1 MFGNGKKKADSGDP
15 DEVELTIPPT
25 PSPPSATPIV
35 NASEI
40 PPRPDP
46 VSKATSQGASI
57 DKIRADRA
65 QVLATKSLEDGAS
78 WFSKFTM
85 FYLDPLLKLGAQRPL
100 TMLDMGGPS
109 EQDKAANTF
118 EKVTHIYES
127 QPEGK
132 KSIAGALWK
141 GFGVAKFFFAL
152 FLYTISSFL
161 QFVPVLILNDLVKYF
176 QSSGVVETVVNP
188 WVEVAALFLVPLCV
202 TLLQSSSNVI
212 MSHASVYVRTAVSLI
227 IYNKIFKISSSGRS
241 KTSTGAI
248 VNMMSNDT
256 TQMQRFIQ
264 FSTFV
269 ACAPLQVAFALYLIY
284 QQVGVAT
291 FAGLGFLFALLPIN
305 VCVFFFVGKY
315 RRATL
320 KESDARVKLV
330 NEVLSGIR
338 IIKFYAWETPFRKQI
353 EMIRELE
360 LQNLTKLA
368 YISAVGFSMIM
379 LSAPILL
386 PIIVFATYIA
396 ISTEPLTAA
405 KAFTTVALFNIM
417 RFPFAFMP
425 MGFLQYIQAKIS
437 LGRIAFLMELEE
449 LEDYVEIGK
458 DGEKYDGPEEVI
470 LENAGFM
477 WVKPVDPA
485 VAAAEK
491 EKLEKMNGKGRRGK
505 GKKDDDSDKEEKGAA
520 VVVPADSEGGKDE
533 EGDTDAD
540 AAAAARSVILEGITI
555 TLEKGKLYGI
565 VGSVGSG
572 KSSFLSAILGDMS
585 PTEGTVVKI
594 PHKRP
599 EIAAGYTSY
608 CCQTPWVVNDTL
620 RGNILFGRDFDSDRY
635 ERVLTCCA
643 LRDDLAVLPAGD
655 LTEIGEKGINLS
667 GGQKARVSLARAL
680 YDPNSQL
687 HLFDDPLS
695 AVDSHVGE
703 HLFSKAING
712 DITKGTTRLLVT
724 HHVHFLPRC
733 DKVIMLKDGKLEHF
747 DTYAN
752 LQKQGVNFAG
762 AVKFSEGGNA
772 KTRKE
777 SVGSEKD
784 GEEEAVTDKEKKEFT
799 KDETAQGKDLVKEEE
814 VLEGSV
820 SGSAYL
826 HYAKAGGL
834 WVAFGIIGV
843 QACGKASEIG
853 AGFWLSFWAEESIK
867 AEFAGLP
874 LSDSKTLWYLHIFA
888 ALSVGGVLALT
899 VRSLFM
905 AWHRLHASRQLH
917 EELTT
922 SIMRAPVSYFDVT
935 PTGRILNRFAADM
948 DKIDLELTNSLAQ
961 GTGTMFNVTQS
972 YVTISIATKG
982 IFLIPLVPLTFIY
995 YKVQQ
1000 WFRRSSTEI
1009 QRVENVTRSPI
1020 FSDFS
1025 QTLSGTSTIRA
1036 YSEQDRFSQN
1046 CRDAFDVNNAG
1057 YQLVQFCNNWLG
1069 IRLDILGGFV
1079 GAFVAGLALATSD
1092 NGADAL
1098 IPAGWVG
1105 LALLESN
1112 QATNF
1117 LKHGVRMIAQVEAQ
1131 MSSVERILYYA
1142 QNVAPEAD
1150 ERTPQDPPED
1160 WPKSGEIKISDASM
1174 KYRNGPLVLKGLSL
1188 EIKGGE
1194 KIGVVGRT
1202 GSGKSS
1208 LMTTLFRIVELTEGS
1223 VTIDDVDI
1231 GTIGTFPLRSKLSI
1245 IPQDPVLFSNTVKYN
1260 LDPFNL
1266 ATEDELWAVLEK
1278 VQLGSVIRELEN
1290 GLDEQVSEGG
1300 ENFSQGQRQLLC
1312 IARSVLRKPKILIC
1326 DEATASI
1333 DNATDELIQVMIREN
1348 FKDST
1353 VMTIAHRLGT
1363 VMDSDRVLVLDDG
1376 EIAEYDTPKT
1386 LMKKKGG
1393 VFRGMVEK
1401 AEKSEGK

>member
-1 MFGNGKKKADSGDP
+1 
-15 DEVELTIPPT
+15 
-25 PSPPSATPIV
+25 
-35 NASEI
+35 
-40 PPRPDP
+40 
-46 VSKATSQGASI
+46 
-57 DKIRADRA
+57 
-65 QVLATKSLEDGAS
+65 
-78 WFSKFTM
+78 
-85 FYLDPLLKLGAQRPL
+85 
-100 TMLDMGGPS
+100 
-109 EQDKAANTF
+109 
-118 EKVTHIYES
+118 
-127 QPEGK
+127 
-132 KSIAGALWK
+132 
-141 GFGVAKFFFAL
+141 
-152 FLYTISSFL
+152 
-161 QFVPVLILNDLVKYF
+161 
-176 QSSGVVETVVNP
+176 
-188 WVEVAALFLVPLCV
+188 
-202 TLLQSSSNVI
+202 
-212 MSHASVYVRTAVSLI
+212 
-227 IYNKIFKISSSGRS
+227 
-241 KTSTGAI
+241 
-248 VNMMSNDT
+248 
-256 TQMQRFIQ
+256 
-264 FSTFV
+264 
-269 ACAPLQVAFALYLIY
+269 LQVAFALFLLY
-284 QQVGVAT
+284 QQVGNAT
-291 FAGLGFLFALLPIN
+291 FAGLGFLFGLLPVN
-305 VCVFFFVGKY
+305 VFVFAFVGKY

-320 KESDARVKLV
+320 KESDNRVKLV
-330 NEVLSGIR
+330 NEVLAGIR

-353 EMIRELE
+353 EAIRSLE
-360 LQNLTKLA
+360 LQHLTRLA
-368 YISAVGFSMIM
+368 YVSAVGFSMIM
-379 LSAPILL
+379 LSAPIIL
-386 PIIVFATYIA
+386 PIIVFATYIS
-396 ISTEPLTAA
+396 ISEEPLTAA

-437 LGRIAFLMELEE
+437 LGRIAFLMNLEE

-458 DGEKYDGPEEVI
+458 DKEKYEGPEEVI
-470 LENAGFM
+470 IENAGFM
-477 WVKPVDPA
+477 WVKPVDPET
-485 VAAAEK
+485 AAKEK
-491 EKLEKMNGKGRRGK
+491 EQMEKMNKRGGRGK
-505 GKKDDDSDKEEKGAA
+505 KKDDADKDKDEQGGA
-520 VVVPADSEGGKDE
+520 VVTPVDGDE
-533 EGDTDAD
+533 SPEDATP
-540 AAAAARSVILEGITI
+540 ARSVILEGINL
-555 TLEKGKLYGI
+555 TLERGKLYGV

-572 KSSFLSAILGDMS
+572 KSSLLSAILGDMS

-608 CCQTPWVVNDTL
+608 CSQTPWVVNDTL
-620 RGNILFGRDFDSDRY
+620 RGNILFGRDFDEPRY
-635 ERVLTCCA
+635 EKVITCCA
-643 LRDDLAVLPAGD
+643 LKDDLAVLPAGD

-680 YDPNSQL
+680 YSTNSQL
-687 HLFDDPLS
+687 MLFDDPLS

-724 HHVHFLPRC
+724 HHVHYLPRC
-733 DKVIMLKDGKLEHF
+733 DKVIMLKDGKVEHF
-747 DTYAN
+747 DSYAN
-752 LQKQGVNFAG
+752 LQKAGVNFAG
-762 AVKFSEGGNA
+762 AVKFSEGGD
-772 KTRKE
+772 KKGKKRSE
-777 SVGSEKD
+777 SVGSVGED
-784 GEEEAVTDKEKKEFT
+784 GGDEVEDKEKKEFT
-799 KDETAQGKDLVKEEE
+799 KEEQAEGKDLVKEEE
-814 VLEGSV
+814 VMEGDV
-820 SGSAYL
+820 STSAYL

-834 WVAFGIIGV
+834 WVAFSIIFV
-843 QACGKASEIG
+843 QACGKASEIS
-853 AGFWLSFWAEESIK
+853 AGFWLSYWAEESIS
-867 AEFAGLP
+867 AVVAGAALT
-874 LSDSKTLWYLHIFA
+874 DSKTLWYLHIFA

-899 VRSLFM
+899 MRSIFM
-905 AWHRLHASRQLH
+905 AWHRLHASKQLH

-982 IFLIPLVPLTFIY
+982 IFLIPLLPLTFIY

-1000 WFRRSSTEI
+1000 WFRKSSTEI

-1036 YSEQDRFSQN
+1036 YDEQDRFSQN

-1079 GAFVAGLALATSD
+1079 GAFVAGLALATS
-1092 NGADAL
+1092 NEGSGGL

-1131 MSSVERILYYA
+1131 MSSVERILFYA
-1142 QNVAPEAD
+1142 QNVAPEAE
-1150 ERTPQDPPED
+1150 ERTDQDPPED
-1160 WPKSGEIKISDASM
+1160 WPKSGEIKITDASM
-1174 KYRNGPLVLKGLSL
+1174 KYRNGPLVLKKLSL

-1208 LMTTLFRIVELTEGS
+1208 LMTTLFRIVELSEGNIN
-1223 VTIDDVDI
+1223 IDGVDI

-1278 VQLGSVIRELEN
+1278 VQLGTVIRELEN
-1290 GLDEQVSEGG
+1290 GLDEKVAEGG

-1333 DNATDELIQVMIREN
+1333 DNATDELIQLMIREN

-1363 VMDSDRVLVLDDG
+1363 VMDSDRVLVLHDG
-1376 EIAEYDTPKT
+1376 TIAEYDTPKV

-1393 VFRGMVEK
+1393 FFRGMVER